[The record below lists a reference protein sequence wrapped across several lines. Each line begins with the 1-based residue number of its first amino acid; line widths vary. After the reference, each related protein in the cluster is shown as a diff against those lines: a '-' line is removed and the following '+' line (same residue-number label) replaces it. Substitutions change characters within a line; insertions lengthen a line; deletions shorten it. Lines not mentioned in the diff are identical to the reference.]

1 MQIFS
6 FNSADASDAYL
17 ELMAGIRNNDGVE
30 CAQFPDI
37 FFPVDWELGTQSNNL
52 LAKQICERCPVKMLC
67 LEYAMLAEDEAGTWG
82 GYTALERK
90 QMRQLAR
97 LNPNPS

>member
-1 MQIFS
+1 MQPFS
-6 FNSADASDAYL
+6 FSNQDASDAYL

-37 FFPVDWELGTQSNNL
+37 FFPNDWELGTQSNSL

-67 LEYAMLAEDEAGTWG
+67 LEYAMIAEDEAGTWG
-82 GYTALERK
+82 GLTASER
-90 QMRQLAR
+90 RQLRQLSR
-97 LNPNPS
+97 LGSNPS